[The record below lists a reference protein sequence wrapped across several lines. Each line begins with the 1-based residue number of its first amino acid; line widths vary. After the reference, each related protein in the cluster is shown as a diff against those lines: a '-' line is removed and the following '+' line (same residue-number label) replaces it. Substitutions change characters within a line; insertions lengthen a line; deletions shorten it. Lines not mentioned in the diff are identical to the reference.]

1 MKTCVFGWPLLMSS
15 FSIPNLG
22 EDPKGAGLFIV
33 MGLCV
38 VVMAA
43 VLVFGRKKDDHDQQ

>member
-1 MKTCVFGWPLLMSS
+1 MKHVFLSAS
-15 FSIPNLG
+15 AFSVPALG

-38 VVMAA
+38 VVMAT
-43 VLVFGRKKDDHDQQ
+43 VLVFGRKKNNHDDK